1 MPNGNMDET
10 MTEEEFCEW
19 LQNAAQVGMFD
30 NVAESSP
37 SPSASSTSTSSSSSK
52 KKKKGKKLSEGS

>member
-1 MPNGNMDET
+1 

-19 LQNAAQVGMFD
+19 LQNVAQVGMFD